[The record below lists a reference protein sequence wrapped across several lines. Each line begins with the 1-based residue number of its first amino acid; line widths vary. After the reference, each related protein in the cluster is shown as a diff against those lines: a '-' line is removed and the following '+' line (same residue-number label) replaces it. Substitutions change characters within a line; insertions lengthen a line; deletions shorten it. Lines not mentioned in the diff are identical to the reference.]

1 MNRRRLL
8 AAGCIAAAVTLVAA
22 PAWLVRTASAIPVF
36 DASNY
41 AENVLQAARA
51 LTQINNQI
59 QALQNQTTQIQQAA
73 ANLQRMDYSAV
84 QQITNAL
91 QRVDVLMNQAQG
103 ITYRVNDSND
113 NFRKL
118 YPEEY
123 DYAVTHNQLVLGAR
137 TRWQTSMDAY
147 RQTMNVQS
155 QVVENVQGDKQ
166 LLADLVAQSQGSV
179 GSLQAQQATN
189 QLLALSNKQQLQI
202 QTMMAAQFRA
212 EAADQARR
220 AQAEEQARANFR
232 KFLGE
237 RRPYTPIN

>member
-1 MNRRRLL
+1 MNRRKLL
-8 AAGCIAAAVTLVAA
+8 AGMIAVAA
-22 PAWLVRTASAIPVF
+22 LAGTSAWLIRPASAFPVF

-41 AENVLQAARA
+41 AENILQAARA

-59 QALQNQTTQIQQAA
+59 QALQNQATQIQQAA

-84 QQITNAL
+84 QKITNAL
-91 QRVDVLMNQAQG
+91 QRVDVLMEQAQG

-113 NFRKL
+113 NFRRL

-123 DYAVTHNQLVLGAR
+123 DQAVTYNQLVLGAR

-155 QVVENVQGDKQ
+155 QVVENVEEDKQ
-166 LLADLVAQSQGSV
+166 LLADLVAQSQDSV
-179 GSLQAQQATN
+179 GALQAQQATN

-220 AQAEEQARANFR
+220 AQAEEQARTNFR